1 MSLPEEGVEKR
12 TASPATA
19 PPQITPVIKDLAFDI
34 KGDLLI
40 FVRIHDVKNMHIFL
54 ICAMHKQSSLS
65 ILGEETSHAEFDD
78 FREVAC
84 YVLRLLIV
92 SLFHTICNCTCDVL

>member
-40 FVRIHDVKNMHIFL
+40 FVRIHDVKKY
-54 ICAMHKQSSLS
+54 AYLS
-65 ILGEETSHAEFDD
+65 YMCYAQTIIPEH
-78 FREVAC
+78 FR
-84 YVLRLLIV
+84 
-92 SLFHTICNCTCDVL
+92 

>member
-19 PPQITPVIKDLAFDI
+19 PPQITPVINDLAFDI

-40 FVRIHDVKNMHIFL
+40 F
-54 ICAMHKQSSLS
+54 CSYS
-65 ILGEETSHAEFDD
+65 
-78 FREVAC
+78 
-84 YVLRLLIV
+84 
-92 SLFHTICNCTCDVL
+92 